1 MKSISPELMQRRS
14 QIDYLAT
21 LPERE
26 RTALIEAMT
35 IPERLALDEIL
46 ADWHPLPHQL
56 EPDGDWA
63 IWVMQW
69 GAGSGKSFTGA
80 QMVRQW
86 CDSGEARTVNVAG
99 PTWRDTMSTMVR
111 GTVEAPGLMGVWP
124 QHQRPSLRMGRDD
137 PFLLTHNGAKIPLFA
152 AQKAE
157 RFRGLAG
164 DKAWFDEVDAWK
176 PEQMSRTD
184 AFTLAEHRIRTGAN
198 PQIICTTT
206 PKRRGLI
213 KDLIQ
218 RDDCVVTRATMYDN
232 ESNLAASYVKRM
244 RARYDGTRI
253 GRQEL
258 LGEILPDVE
267 GAIVSVDM
275 ICDHRMTLEEFAG
288 EEVERAVVGVDP
300 FGGGGDACGISAAA
314 RVGTKR
320 AFVLAD
326 RTTKKGPDGWGR
338 AAVELALEVGA
349 SCITYESNYGGD
361 MPRTILS
368 HAMERLGVRIR
379 ITDVWASKSKPSRFE
394 PVGMMY
400 ERGEVSHVGTFPQ
413 LEDEI
418 AQFTPNSYEGDGSPN
433 RADSLVYAMLELF
446 PQRRGLSLKEINDLA
461 EAATAAQ

>member
-1 MKSISPELMQRRS
+1 M
-14 QIDYLAT
+14 
-21 LPERE
+21 
-26 RTALIEAMT
+26 ALIEAMT

-46 ADWHPLPHQL
+46 ADWHPLQHQL
-56 EPDGDWA
+56 EPDGDWF

-69 GAGSGKSFTGA
+69 GAGSGKSFNGA

-86 CDSGEARTVNVAG
+86 VDSGEARTVNVAG
-99 PTWRDTMSTMVR
+99 PTWRDTMATMVR
-111 GTVEAPGLMGVWP
+111 GTAEAPGLMGVWP
-124 QHQRPSLRMGRDD
+124 QHQRPTIRMAKDD

-152 AQKAE
+152 AQKAD

-176 PEQMSRTD
+176 PEGMTPGD
-184 AFTLAEHRIRTGAN
+184 AFTLAEHRIRTGLN
-198 PQIICTTT
+198 PQIICTST

-213 KDLIQ
+213 KDLIE

-232 ESNLAASYVKRM
+232 AVNLAPSYVRRM
-244 RARYDGTRI
+244 HARYDGTRI

-258 LGEILPDVE
+258 LGEILPDIE
-267 GAIVSVDM
+267 GAIVSQEM
-275 ICDHRMTLEEFAG
+275 IDDQRMTLEAFSG
-288 EEVERAVVGVDP
+288 EEVERVVVGVDP
-300 FGGGGDACGISAAA
+300 FGGGGDACGIAAAA
-314 RVGTKR
+314 RAGTKR

-368 HAMERLGVRIR
+368 HAMERLGTRIR

-400 ERGEVSHVGTFPQ
+400 ERGEVSHVGSFPA

-433 RADSLVYAMLELF
+433 RADSLVYAMLDLF
-446 PQRRGLSLKEINDLA
+446 PQRPAIGWDRANELSEGMNA
-461 EAATAAQ
+461 